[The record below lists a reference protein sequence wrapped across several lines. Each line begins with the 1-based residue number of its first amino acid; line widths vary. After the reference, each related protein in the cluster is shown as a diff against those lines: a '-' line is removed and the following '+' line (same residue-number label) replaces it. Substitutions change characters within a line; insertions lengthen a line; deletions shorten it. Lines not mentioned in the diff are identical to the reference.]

1 MLVKTIVHLTS
12 ELGMNG
18 FVWMALC
25 AIFGAT
31 WKSLPNEKFMVF
43 GAGGKEAGM
52 FEVIIFFS
60 SIEEDKLN
68 GGGVEWAVELFDKLV
83 EVENGSF
90 TREWLEIPTEFSG

>member
-1 MLVKTIVHLTS
+1 M
-12 ELGMNG
+12 
-18 FVWMALC
+18 F
-25 AIFGAT
+25 
-31 WKSLPNEKFMVF
+31 F

-52 FEVIIFFS
+52 FEVKIFFS

-90 TREWLEIPTEFSG
+90 TRE